1 MANVG
6 RVTRGYR
13 ITIPR
18 AVREAIGLQVG
29 DLIAFEVRD
38 GQIIMTPQR
47 LAPPLNRQPLNPEV
61 VERVLER
68 VEARMKGRT
77 ISTPSADLI
86 EEARRERVEHL

>member
-6 RVTRGYR
+6 RVTRGYQ
-13 ITIPR
+13 IAIPR

-47 LAPPLNRQPLNPEV
+47 LAPRLNRQPLDFQHKCNNSRQAARSFSNP
-61 VERVLER
+61 
-68 VEARMKGRT
+68 AFT
-77 ISTPSADLI
+77 
-86 EEARRERVEHL
+86 